1 MEPPRGWR
9 PPQGVRVPL
18 WVLPTIRRARHQP
31 DRPTLRPAGEPADGL
46 PTMPGW
52 KRFVL
57 MYVIPVCMAMV
68 WQLGVIIGFL
78 AVFILGL
85 ILIRLLQ
92 P

>member
-1 MEPPRGWR
+1 
-9 PPQGVRVPL
+9 
-18 WVLPTIRRARHQP
+18 
-31 DRPTLRPAGEPADGL
+31 
-46 PTMPGW
+46 MPGW